1 MRPARPLLA
10 LILAATLPVAAPAPA
25 AAQGVADQGQARAQ
39 LFDTRRTQVAIVRHP
54 FLSQADIATL
64 QALPQAA
71 QLNYYGALAVDPR
84 LGLQSETARG
94 AFNFHSPEAARAAA
108 IAGCGPTCVVVAEI
122 RPRDFAE
129 GRALTLNQDASRA
142 VEGRSLG
149 RGGGTL
155 AVSPS
160 TGAWGLGDGAAAAVA
175 SCAAAGGSDC
185 RVAVAR

>member
-1 MRPARPLLA
+1 MRPVPMLLA
-10 LILAATLPVAAPAPA
+10 VTLAAALVPAAIAPA
-25 AAQGVADQGQARAQ
+25 AAQVVPDRDAARAQ
-39 LFDTRRTQVAIVRHP
+39 LFDARRTQVAIVRHP
-54 FLSQADIATL
+54 FLTEADVAAL

-71 QLNYYGALAVDPR
+71 QLNYYGALAVDPK
-84 LGLQSETARG
+84 LGLQSESARG

-108 IAGCGPTCVVVAEI
+108 LAGCGPACVVVAEI

-155 AVSPS
+155 AISPS

-175 SCAAAGGSDC
+175 SCAAAGGPDC
-185 RVAVAR
+185 RVAVQR